1 VIPDADKL
9 STAKLLEMHR
19 RNVTCA
25 ACHNKIDPWGMAFEA
40 YDPVGSLR
48 THELKW
54 HEKKRRAIAG
64 SEVTTSGQLAD
75 GRQISGPDDVKRFL
89 VEAEDAFL
97 GCLTEKL
104 LAYALGRPVT
114 FAERELI
121 EKLRTRM
128 KENDYQLRVLI
139 ESIVLSD
146 TFVTK

>member
-9 STAKLLEMHR
+9 STAKLLELHR

-48 THELKW
+48 THEMKW
-54 HEKKRRAIAG
+54 HEQKRRAIQG

-75 GRQISGPDDVKRFL
+75 GRQIAGPEDVKRFL
-89 VEAEDAFL
+89 LEAEDAFL
-97 GCLTEKL
+97 QCLTEKL
-104 LAYALGRPVT
+104 LAYALSRPVT
-114 FAERELI
+114 FADAELI
-121 EKLRTRM
+121 DQLRKRM
-128 KENDYQLRVLI
+128 KQNDYQLRVLI

-146 TFVTK
+146 AFCTK